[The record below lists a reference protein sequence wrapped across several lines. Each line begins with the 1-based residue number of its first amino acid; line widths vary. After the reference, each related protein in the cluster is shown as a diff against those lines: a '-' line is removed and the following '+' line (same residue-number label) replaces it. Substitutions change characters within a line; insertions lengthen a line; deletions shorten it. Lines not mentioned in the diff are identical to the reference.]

1 MDWNAAIE
9 DNNNISLIDLK
20 SVLTSTTRDRS
31 RSTQENKRGRRTNI
45 AHEFKFKK
53 ISFVL
58 IFFTFTTN

>member
-31 RSTQENKRGRRTNI
+31 RSTQKNKPARRTNI
-45 AHEFKFKK
+45 AHEFKFKIICFLL
-53 ISFVL
+53 ISF
-58 IFFTFTTN
+58 TSTTN